1 MRRRLNIP
9 VMVLILAALAAAQ
22 AAPVVIKAR
31 TVWDG
36 DGEVL
41 HNTSILVENGKI
53 TAVGSKL
60 ATPPGTK
67 TVNLADM
74 VVMPGW
80 IDAHVHITYHFGPN
94 GKYGEREDRASADKE
109 IAENARATL
118 LAGFTTVQSVGSPGD
133 LTLRQAIESGSKPG
147 PRILTAVR
155 PITNAKWTVEQ
166 IRDAVRRD
174 KQQGADLIK
183 IFASESIRDGAGRT
197 LNDDQLR
204 AACGEATAEGL
215 RSLVHAYKDAVRASA
230 LAGCTEVEHGTLA
243 TAEDLKVLAAH
254 HTYFD
259 PQAGL
264 VIHNYLDNQ
273 AHFMGVGNFNAA
285 GFEAMRQAIPLNI
298 QIFKEAL
305 ATPGLQIVFGTD
317 AVAGAHGHNAEEFI
331 YRVRDGGQKP
341 MAAIEA
347 AQSLNARAMALQGQ
361 IGTIAPGLDADLIGL
376 ECDPARDI
384 TCVHKVGFVMKG
396 GVVYKQP

>member
-36 DGEVL
+36 NGKVL

-60 ATPPGTK
+60 APPPGAK

-133 LTLRQAIESGSKPG
+133 LTLRQAIESGAEPG

-155 PITNAKWTVEQ
+155 PITNAKWTTDQ
-166 IRDAVRRD
+166 IREAVRRD

-243 TAEDLKVLAAH
+243 TADDLNVLAAH

-273 AHFMGVGNFNAA
+273 AHFLGVGNFNAA

-376 ECDPARDI
+376 DCDPARDI
-384 TCVHKVGFVMKG
+384 TCVRKVGFIMKA
-396 GVVYKQP
+396 GVIYKQP

>member
-36 DGEVL
+36 DGKVL

-53 TAVGSKL
+53 AAVGSKL
-60 ATPPGTK
+60 AMPPGTK

-133 LTLRQAIESGSKPG
+133 LTLRQAIESGAEPG

-155 PITNAKWTVEQ
+155 PITNAKWATDQ
-166 IRDAVRRD
+166 IREAVRRD

-273 AHFMGVGNFNAA
+273 EHFMGVGNFNAA
-285 GFEAMRQAIPLNI
+285 GFEAMRQAIPLNLE
-298 QIFKEAL
+298 IFKQAL
-305 ATPGLQIVFGTD
+305 ATPGLQIIFGTD
-317 AVAGAHGHNAEEFI
+317 AVAGAHGRNAEEFI

-341 MAAIEA
+341 MAALEA
-347 AQSLNARAMALQGQ
+347 AQSLNAHAMGIDKTLGS
-361 IGTIAPGLDADLIGL
+361 IAPGLDADIIGL
-376 ECDPARDI
+376 ACDPARDI
-384 TCVHKVGFVMKG
+384 TCVRQVGFVMKG

>member
-1 MRRRLNIP
+1 KIAAVGP
-9 VMVLILAALAAAQ
+9 KLAAPAGA
-22 AAPVVIKAR
+22 
-31 TVWDG
+31 
-36 DGEVL
+36 
-41 HNTSILVENGKI
+41 
-53 TAVGSKL
+53 
-60 ATPPGTK
+60 K
-67 TVNLADM
+67 TLNLSRL

-133 LTLRQAIESGSKPG
+133 LTLRQAIESGAEPG

-155 PITNAKWTVEQ
+155 PITNAKWTTDQ

-204 AACGEATAEGL
+204 AACGEATAQGL

-243 TAEDLKVLAAH
+243 TADDLKLLAAH

-273 AHFMGVGNFNAA
+273 QHFMGVGNFNAA
-285 GFEAMRQAIPLNI
+285 GLEII
-298 QIFKEAL
+298 
-305 ATPGLQIVFGTD
+305 FGTD

-331 YRVRDGGQKP
+331 YRVRDGGQQP
-341 MAAIEA
+341 MAALEA
-347 AQSLNARAMALQGQ
+347 AQWLNAHAMGLDAQLGA
-361 IGTIAPGLDADLIGL
+361 IAPGLDADIIGL
-376 ECDPARDI
+376 ACDPARDI
-384 TCVHKVGFVMKG
+384 TCVRQVSFVMKA
-396 GVVYKQP
+396 GVIYKQP

>member
-36 DGEVL
+36 NGKVL

-60 ATPPGTK
+60 APPPGAK

-133 LTLRQAIESGSKPG
+133 LTLRQAIESGAEPG

-155 PITNAKWTVEQ
+155 PITNAKWTTDQ

-204 AACGEATAEGL
+204 AACGEATAQGL

-243 TAEDLKVLAAH
+243 TADDLKLLAAH

-273 AHFMGVGNFNAA
+273 QHFMGVGNFNAA

-305 ATPGLQIVFGTD
+305 ATPGLEIIFGTD

-331 YRVRDGGQKP
+331 YRVRDGGQQP
-341 MAAIEA
+341 MAALEA
-347 AQSLNARAMALQGQ
+347 AQWLNAHAMGLDAQLGA
-361 IGTIAPGLDADLIGL
+361 IAPGLAADT
-376 ECDPARDI
+376 ARDI
-384 TCVHKVGFVMKG
+384 TCVRQVSFVMKA
-396 GVVYKQP
+396 GVIYKQP

>member
-36 DGEVL
+36 DGKVL

-133 LTLRQAIESGSKPG
+133 LTLRQAIESGAEPG

-155 PITNAKWTVEQ
+155 PITNAKWTTDQ

-243 TAEDLKVLAAH
+243 TADDLNVLAAH

-273 AHFMGVGNFNAA
+273 AHFLGVGNFNAA

-331 YRVRDGGQKP
+331 YRVRDGGQKS

-376 ECDPARDI
+376 DCDPARDI
-384 TCVHKVGFVMKG
+384 TCVRKVGFIMKA
-396 GVVYKQP
+396 GVIYKQP